1 MMLKREE
8 ELLRMED
15 KQDNVKRISKAN
27 EFKKNRILGKIEYD
41 NMKAETVRSE
51 KSKLMETRS

>member
-1 MMLKREE
+1 MLKREE

>member
-1 MMLKREE
+1 LMLKREE